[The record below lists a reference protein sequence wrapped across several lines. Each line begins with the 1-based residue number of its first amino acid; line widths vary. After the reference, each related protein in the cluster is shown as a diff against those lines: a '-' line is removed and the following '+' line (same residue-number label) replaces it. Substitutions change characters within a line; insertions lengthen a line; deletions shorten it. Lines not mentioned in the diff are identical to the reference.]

1 MDNAF
6 AAPHA
11 ENTGVIIIDH
21 GSRREDSNLMLLDLV
36 ALFTQ
41 STGFRIVEPAHM
53 ELAEPSLQTAYTRCV
68 TRGATLIVIHPY
80 FLLPGRHWEE
90 DIPTLAEEAA
100 GKHPGTRYLVTSPLG
115 LHPRLV
121 DVISDR
127 IEQCLQHALGTSPAC
142 AICEGSTKCRI
153 R

>member
-1 MDNAF
+1 MENAF
-6 AAPHA
+6 AAFRT
-11 ENTGVIIIDH
+11 EDTGVIIIDH
-21 GSRREDSNLMLLDLV
+21 GSRREDSNRMLLDLV

-41 STGFRIVEPAHM
+41 ATRFRIVEPAHM

-68 TRGATLIVIHPY
+68 ERGATLVVIHPY

-90 DIPTLAEEAA
+90 DIPVLAEQAA

-127 IEQCLQHALGTSPAC
+127 VEQCLQHALGTAPAC
-142 AICEGSTKCRI
+142 AICAGTMKCRI